1 MPTCRHSSAVL
12 QYIYQPASAVLILP
26 LAVLNLPGRGA
37 QSWAEYS
44 ATFAIV
50 VLISTSVCLA
60 SAREPTDEFDTYAIS
75 SNYGWHVS
83 KKAGPE
89 LILKAG
95 IFAWECSQV
104 NTINRIQAINQE
116 SGSSADDANTDG
128 VQPAPHRKLLAPG
141 QKQHDHDTYYPE
153 HGRL

>member
-1 MPTCRHSSAVL
+1 MA
-12 QYIYQPASAVLILP
+12 
-26 LAVLNLPGRGA
+26 
-37 QSWAEYS
+37 
-44 ATFAIV
+44 
-50 VLISTSVCLA
+50 
-60 SAREPTDEFDTYAIS
+60 
-75 SNYGWHVS
+75 S

-95 IFAWECSQV
+95 IFAWECLQV

-128 VQPAPHRKLLAPG
+128 IHPAPHRKHLAPG